1 MTPRHGMPAPPRPRV
16 PTAPATS
23 RARRGVP
30 RPWWVAAAAVVAVTG
45 ALAAGCS
52 RPEPPAL
59 GDVEGLVTLDGRP
72 LPAALVLFTPAGRG
86 RTAQGVTDALG
97 RYRLR
102 YLRDIPGANV
112 DVHTVRISTAT
123 EEHGGRELLPP
134 RYHADSQ
141 LTATVKAGRNTIDFA
156 LTTP

>member
-1 MTPRHGMPAPPRPRV
+1 M
-16 PTAPATS
+16 
-23 RARRGVP
+23 RRQ
-30 RPWWVAAAAVVAVTG
+30 AA
-45 ALAAGCS
+45 L
-52 RPEPPAL
+52 
-59 GDVEGLVTLDGRP
+59 LDGVRDT
-72 LPAALVLFTPAGRG
+72 LIDTYATRATVDRAEIGAMMAAETWLNAADAIAKGADTQAFNDLIMQRMQSGATDTTTLAGVGATKSEARKYSFL
-86 RTAQGVTDALG
+86 RAIQAQ
-97 RYRLR
+97 
-102 YLRDIPGANV
+102 IPGANV